1 MPRSVSAAA
10 RRAATASG
18 RCCQAQRG
26 PKKRPP
32 RRGPVASGARAL
44 SRSDAAVPCAGICCA
59 SSMRGASPVAPELPT
74 SRAMLPVVPLAAKPA
89 AGGRTSPV
97 AAASPRAAMVAFM
110 INLVL
115 RLRMAARMAA
125 ARCPHSSVDV
135 TACPETG
142 DLCQNVSA
150 PAPGNTSL
158 QDSAEPAG
166 RCGYK
171 SKQARANGRL
181 VGTAA
186 MPANSPHILVVD
198 DDPEIRKLLGRYMD
212 GQGFR
217 VSLAA
222 DRREFETRMA
232 TGRIDLVVL
241 DVMLP
246 DGSGLDICRE
256 LRGRRPEVPVILLTA
271 LKEDVDRIIGLEIG
285 ADDYLGKPFNP
296 RELVARIRA
305 VLRRADPHRPA
316 E

>member
-1 MPRSVSAAA
+1 
-10 RRAATASG
+10 
-18 RCCQAQRG
+18 
-26 PKKRPP
+26 
-32 RRGPVASGARAL
+32 
-44 SRSDAAVPCAGICCA
+44 
-59 SSMRGASPVAPELPT
+59 
-74 SRAMLPVVPLAAKPA
+74 
-89 AGGRTSPV
+89 
-97 AAASPRAAMVAFM
+97 
-110 INLVL
+110 
-115 RLRMAARMAA
+115 
-125 ARCPHSSVDV
+125 
-135 TACPETG
+135 
-142 DLCQNVSA
+142 
-150 PAPGNTSL
+150 
-158 QDSAEPAG
+158 
-166 RCGYK
+166 
-171 SKQARANGRL
+171 
-181 VGTAA
+181 

-316 E
+316 EAPSMVYRFAGFMADPAARRVTDASGAEIALTGAEFDLLRAFLERPGRVLSRDQLLDLTQGREADPLDRSIDVLMSRLRRKLGDDRFALFKTVRNGGYQLAARVETDAPP